1 MTMRCRKTIISL
13 LLLLC
18 LICRIPA
25 GRAQTL
31 SGEDAKGTA
40 GELTENLDPNAAAD
54 SDTDGNREALKAE
67 VDEFMARFQ
76 AFAEAYPATEE
87 EWEAWGEILDQVDV
101 DKWLEY
107 EQVGSPVQWLYC
119 FRLPGNVYAIY
130 ELLHDQQAMAFLIP
144 GEERALLLDTCVG
157 LHNIREVAES
167 LTDLPI
173 TVLNSH
179 DHFDHI
185 GGNALFEEVWCYND
199 PAAIAHLTAGPSER
213 ELQEIRNR
221 TKYVRVILDFQGESV
236 SESIPGKAPTG
247 TVEDGQIIDLGGRK
261 LEVIHTPGHQPSCIM
276 LLDRENH
283 LLFTG
288 DMFYPGPMY
297 CMFSDSSFPDYV
309 KSIRKAVNT
318 AEENGVEQ
326 VYTSHNLP
334 TASTEDL
341 RRYADF
347 LERIE
352 AGEITDYQ
360 IEDGYPV
367 YAMDEVYSI
376 SVVGEGQEPM
386 VLFDGAD
393 GK

>member
-1 MTMRCRKTIISL
+1 MLNC
-13 LLLLC
+13 
-18 LICRIPA
+18 PN
-25 GRAQTL
+25 
-31 SGEDAKGTA
+31 
-40 GELTENLDPNAAAD
+40 ENFVVL
-54 SDTDGNREALKAE
+54 
-67 VDEFMARFQ
+67 MM
-76 AFAEAYPATEE
+76 
-87 EWEAWGEILDQVDV
+87 
-101 DKWLEY
+101 
-107 EQVGSPVQWLYC
+107 
-119 FRLPGNVYAIY
+119 PGNVLAIA
-130 ELLHDQQAMAFLIP
+130 EPLHEQCIISFMIFGQDMI
-144 GEERALLLDTCVG
+144 LLLDTCTG
-157 LHNIREVAES
+157 ILDLSEVVDYYS
-167 LTDLPI
+167 IYDV

-185 GGNALFEEVWCYND
+185 GGNSQFDEVWCYD
-199 PAAIAHLTAGPSER
+199 LPSAVRHLTNGPTET
-213 ELQEIRNR
+213 EQAEILGIA
-221 TKYVRVILDFQGESV
+221 KSVQPVIRAFGYEIP
-236 SESIPGKAPTG
+236 EKIPGKAPTG
-247 TVEDGQIIDLGGRK
+247 TVKDGQIIDLGGRE

-309 KSIRKAVNT
+309 KSIRKAVNI

-341 RRYADF
+341 RRFADF